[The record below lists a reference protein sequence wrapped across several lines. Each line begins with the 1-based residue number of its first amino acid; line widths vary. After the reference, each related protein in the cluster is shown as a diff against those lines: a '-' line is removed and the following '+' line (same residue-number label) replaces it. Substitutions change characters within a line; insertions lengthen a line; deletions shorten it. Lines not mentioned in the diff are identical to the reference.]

1 MIIMFI
7 SLVYDL
13 FPVQMVTK
21 SVVLMFTYKR
31 TNAVQP
37 SGSFYP
43 LDVGQQTTDLGENID
58 IDACCPVQWGQWGG
72 DAERKTITT
81 LSVGKREN
89 KLD

>member
-43 LDVGQQTTDLGENID
+43 LDVDQQTEVRILILTHVAQCSGDSGWRCREENNNNIE
-58 IDACCPVQWGQWGG
+58 CG
-72 DAERKTITT
+72 KT
-81 LSVGKREN
+81 GK
-89 KLD
+89 